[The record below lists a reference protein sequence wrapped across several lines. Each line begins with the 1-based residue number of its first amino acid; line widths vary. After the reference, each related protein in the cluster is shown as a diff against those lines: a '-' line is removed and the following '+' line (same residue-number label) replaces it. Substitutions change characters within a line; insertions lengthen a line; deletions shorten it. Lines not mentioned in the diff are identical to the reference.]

1 MGANPV
7 TGIILAGGKSTRMGK
22 NKALIEIEGIPII
35 ERICALFKELFQ
47 EVWIITDQEE
57 LFAGLGAR
65 LHDDLIPNL
74 GALGGLYS
82 GLVLASFPYSFCV
95 ACDMP
100 FLRESLIDFLLRRI
114 DGFAAVVPKT
124 RDGWQPLH
132 AVYSKAC
139 LDPIKEVVAE
149 GRTKI
154 IDIYPRIKIRTVE
167 EEEFRSLDP
176 VNESFININTPEDLA
191 RIQAGRHS

>member
-1 MGANPV
+1 
-7 TGIILAGGKSTRMGK
+7 
-22 NKALIEIEGIPII
+22 
-35 ERICALFKELFQ
+35 
-47 EVWIITDQEE
+47 
-57 LFAGLGAR
+57 
-65 LHDDLIPNL
+65 
-74 GALGGLYS
+74 
-82 GLVLASFPYSFCV
+82 
-95 ACDMP
+95 MP

-149 GRTKI
+149 GKTKI

-176 VNESFININTPEDLA
+176 GNESFININTPEDLA